1 MKTPIMKEADLAA
14 RVVAW
19 LESQQFEIFHEV
31 QPNGRG
37 GVRADIVAVRAGV
50 IRVIET
56 KMVLGLE
63 VMAQAAH
70 WLQSANYVLIA
81 VPEAKSSAGRSMGF
95 KCCAHLGLGV
105 LVVKSLWPIDEGRI
119 QAVRQEVEPEYRQ
132 HIHSEIRDA
141 LRDEHKTHAKA
152 GTNRGGHVTSF
163 KLTCEAI
170 ARVAEE
176 KPGMALRGALAL
188 IEHHYA
194 SLNGAVANLT
204 KMHEKGVVL
213 GFELRDT
220 SGVVTVHP
228 TTKTQTEESGAA

>member
-1 MKTPIMKEADLAA
+1 MKAPIQTEAEMAA
-14 RVVAW
+14 RVVKW
-19 LESQQFEIFHEV
+19 LESEGHTIYHEV

-50 IRVIET
+50 IRVVET
-56 KMVLGLE
+56 KKVLGLE

-81 VPEAKSSAGRSMGF
+81 VPEAKNSAGRSMGF
-95 KCCAHLGLGV
+95 RCCAHLGLGV

-170 ARVAEE
+170 ARIAADS
-176 KPGMALRGALAL
+176 PGTSLRTALSSMD
-188 IEHHYA
+188 HHYA
-194 SLNGAVANLT
+194 SLNGAIANLT
-204 KMHEKGVVL
+204 KMHEKGVAL
-213 GFELRDT
+213 GFELRNIG
-220 SGVVTVHP
+220 GVACVHP
-228 TTKTQTEESGAA
+228 LPSVQTEDSGAA